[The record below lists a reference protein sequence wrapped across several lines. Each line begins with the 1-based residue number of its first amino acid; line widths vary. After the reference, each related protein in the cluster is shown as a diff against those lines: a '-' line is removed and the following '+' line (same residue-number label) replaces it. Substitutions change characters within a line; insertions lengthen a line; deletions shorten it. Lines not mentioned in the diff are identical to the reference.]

1 MKEPQKKIVYNV
13 KQRLTATVATET
25 ESHRAAPTKTV
36 EVEVQVNLEKK
47 VSVATQTVQ
56 LDDGWVSEPEIEQPM
71 NEQASVSNILA
82 RLCILSNAYSKPN
95 TSIKTTM
102 CVYVRACVRCTMK

>member
-1 MKEPQKKIVYNV
+1 M
-13 KQRLTATVATET
+13 ATQT
-25 ESHRAAPTKTV
+25 ESPRAAPTKTV

-71 NEQASVSNILA
+71 NELPSVNNILA
-82 RLCILSNAYSKPN
+82 RLCALTEECLKPN
-95 TSIKTTM
+95 
-102 CVYVRACVRCTMK
+102 